1 MLHATGTHQWAAIR
15 GPSSDLHLKETAML
29 KDILVGIARQ
39 NVVVDVAMEVVET
52 LTYETRMA
60 AIMLPITGVGVGLAA
75 AALLAAVLTGG
86 HPAAWVALAVGAL
99 TAVAA
104 GVRLYTAKQRVKALK
119 DLVTAKVVRDA
130 ASDALEKGMQLARA
144 SAEQA
149 AQVTSHLAGAG
160 RHVAQVGQDAADKGK
175 ELARAGADQA
185 AQVGAKLADTSRQAA
200 QAGLEAADTLK
211 AGAKR
216 IFSRK

>member
-1 MLHATGTHQWAAIR
+1 
-15 GPSSDLHLKETAML
+15 ML

-60 AIMLPITGVGVGLAA
+60 AIMLPITGVGVGLTA

-86 HPAAWVALAVGAL
+86 HPAAWVALAVGVL

-104 GVRLYTAKQRVKALK
+104 GMRLFTAKKRVKALK
-119 DLVTAKVVRDA
+119 DLVTAKAVRDA
-130 ASDALEKGMQLARA
+130 ASDALEKGKQLARA

-149 AQVTSHLAGAG
+149 AQVTSQLAGAG
-160 RHVAQVGQDAADKGK
+160 RQVAQVGQDAADKGK
-175 ELARAGADQA
+175 ELARAGAEQA